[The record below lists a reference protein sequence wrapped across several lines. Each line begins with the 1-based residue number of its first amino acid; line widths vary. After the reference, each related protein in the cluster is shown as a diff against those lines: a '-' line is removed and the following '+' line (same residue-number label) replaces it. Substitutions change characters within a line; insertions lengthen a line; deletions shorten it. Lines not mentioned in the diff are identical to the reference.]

1 MATVTIP
8 CPRCSGKGVG
18 HWKPDGGICYRCGG
32 RAVVNVD
39 PEKYLRVLKMLRAKY
54 LRLLAEIRAVE
65 AAGDDGSQ
73 GREALAY
80 CVQDGLRIRATLE
93 SLGVA
98 IH

>member
-8 CPRCSGKGVG
+8 CPRCSGRGVG

-32 RAVVNVD
+32 KKLVVVD
-39 PEKYLRVLKMLRAKY
+39 TEKYVRVLHMLRAKY

-65 AAGDDGSQ
+65 AAGEDPSL

-80 CVQDGLRIRATLE
+80 VVQDGLRVRSTLE
-93 SLGVA
+93 SLGVD
-98 IH
+98 IR